1 MNRTELEVVLLRK
14 HIPVAELAEKIGMN
28 RVTLYRKM
36 TTGKFER
43 EEIVKIRD
51 TLGLNDADMLRIFFS
66 DESCENATT

>member
-14 HIPVAELAEKIGMN
+14 HMPVATLAEKIGMN

-51 TLGLNDADMLRIFFS
+51 TLGLNDADMLRIFFR